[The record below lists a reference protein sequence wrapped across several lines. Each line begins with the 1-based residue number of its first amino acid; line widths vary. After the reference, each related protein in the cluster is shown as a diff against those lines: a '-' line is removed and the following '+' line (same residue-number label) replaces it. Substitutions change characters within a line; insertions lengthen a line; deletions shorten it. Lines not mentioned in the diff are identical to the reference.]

1 MQCIEPCV
9 DKLATCT
16 GLSGMDSAAA
26 TTTPSF
32 GTTTDSQFV
41 IEVCNNYDLA
51 AIDEWYTVYTV
62 RFIQSIIDAWDGEAR
77 LLAVII
83 VCFSGLW
90 PYIKSLIMLILWFI
104 PIKSGSTKLAT
115 ALLWLARLSKYTLV
129 DVFALMGVFVG
140 VQLQLNIGGTE
151 AVTRAEPRLGL
162 IAFFFATV
170 WQYIQ
175 IEIVKSWHDR
185 RTMAAATTGN
195 DTAEPTILF
204 KKLWIPLLI
213 LMVSIGLFVAGAI
226 TEVVSFTS
234 KDTTGSCIRSYNLVT
249 FVQALLSDINL
260 DSAVAQTY
268 TLYVSYIILILVF
281 PILTHL
287 LQVNFIFHLKSSKSS
302 KVIRQINDVTLLI
315 WYFVSIEPLLIG
327 MFAIEFKV
335 CCNFLSC
342 LSFCAATCWLCLT
355 HYFED
360 SFCTTFLF
368 DLFISEFCLCT
379 RSSFQA

>member
-9 DKLATCT
+9 DILATCT
-16 GLSGMDSAAA
+16 GLSGMDGATSTAT
-26 TTTPSF
+26 TTTPSS
-32 GTTTDSQFV
+32 GTTTDSEFV

-83 VCFSGLW
+83 VLFSGLW
-90 PYIKSLIMLILWFI
+90 PYIKSLIILILWFI
-104 PIKSGSTKLAT
+104 PIKSGSTKHAT

-129 DVFALMGVFVG
+129 DVFALIAVFVG

-170 WQYIQ
+170 WQYVQ
-175 IEIVKSWHDR
+175 IEIVKSLHDR
-185 RTMAAATTGN
+185 RIMAAATAGN
-195 DTAEPTILF
+195 DTEKPKVQFT
-204 KKLWIPLLI
+204 KLWIPSLI
-213 LMVSIGLFVAGAI
+213 LTVSIGLFVAGAA

-234 KDTTGSCIRSYNLVT
+234 KDTSGSCIRSYNLVT

-260 DSAVAQTY
+260 GSAVAQTY
-268 TLYVSYIILILVF
+268 TLFVSYIILIFVF

-287 LQVNFIFHLKSSKSS
+287 LQMGFIFHLKSSKSS
-302 KVIRQINDVTLLI
+302 KAIRQINDVTLLI

-327 MFAIEFKV
+327 IFAVEFKV
-335 CCNFLSC
+335 CL
-342 LSFCAATCWLCLT
+342 
-355 HYFED
+355 
-360 SFCTTFLF
+360 
-368 DLFISEFCLCT
+368 
-379 RSSFQA
+379 

>member
-1 MQCIEPCV
+1 M
-9 DKLATCT
+9 DGATST
-16 GLSGMDSAAA
+16 A
-26 TTTPSF
+26 TTTPSS
-32 GTTTDSQFV
+32 GTTTDSEFV
-41 IEVCNNYDLA
+41 IEVCNNYDLD

-90 PYIKSLIMLILWFI
+90 PYIKSLIVLILWFI
-104 PIKSGSTKLAT
+104 PIKSGSTKHAT

-129 DVFALMGVFVG
+129 DVFALIAVFVG

-175 IEIVKSWHDR
+175 IEIVKSLHDR
-185 RTMAAATTGN
+185 RSMVAAATTGS
-195 DTAEPTILF
+195 DTDVPKILF
-204 KKLWIPLLI
+204 TKLWIPSLI
-213 LMVSIGLFVAGAI
+213 LTVSIGLFVAGAA

-234 KDTTGSCIRSYNLVT
+234 KDTSGSCIRSYNLVT

-260 DSAVAQTY
+260 SSAVAQTY
-268 TLYVSYIILILVF
+268 TLYVSYIILIFVF

-287 LQVNFIFHLKSSKSS
+287 LQMDFIFHLKSNKSS

-327 MFAIEFKV
+327 IFAVEFKV
-335 CCNFLSC
+335 CVCKLFC
-342 LSFCAATCWLCLT
+342 LVYLFVRKTCWLCAS
-355 HYFED
+355 HYLED
-360 SFCTTFLF
+360 SLYTTFLF
-368 DLFISEFCLCT
+368 DPLV
-379 RSSFQA
+379 

>member
-9 DKLATCT
+9 DVLATCA
-16 GLSGMDSAAA
+16 GLSGMDGA
-26 TTTPSF
+26 TSTAGTKTPSS
-32 GTTTDSQFV
+32 GSTTDSEFV
-41 IEVCNNYDLA
+41 IQVCNNYDLT

-90 PYIKSLIMLILWFI
+90 PYIKSLIILILWFI
-104 PIKSGSTKLAT
+104 PIKSGSTKHAT
-115 ALLWLARLSKYTLV
+115 TLLWLARLSKYTLV
-129 DVFALMGVFVG
+129 DVFALIAVFVG

-175 IEIVKSWHDR
+175 IEIVKSLHDR
-185 RTMAAATTGN
+185 RTMAATTAGN
-195 DTAEPTILF
+195 DTTDESKILF
-204 KKLWIPLLI
+204 TKLWIPLLL
-213 LMVSIGLFVAGAI
+213 LMVSMGLFVAGAT

-234 KDTTGSCIRSYNLVT
+234 KDTSGSCIRSYNLVT
-249 FVQALLSDINL
+249 FIQSLLSDINL
-260 DSAVAQTY
+260 SSEVAQTY
-268 TLYVSYIILILVF
+268 TLYVSYIILIFVF

-287 LQVNFIFHLKSSKSS
+287 LQVDFIFHLKKSNKSSS

-327 MFAIEFKV
+327 IFAVEFKV
-335 CCNFLSC
+335 CCKLLSC
-342 LSFCAATCWLCLT
+342 LPALLDA
-355 HYFED
+355 
-360 SFCTTFLF
+360 LF
-368 DLFISEFCLCT
+368 RRLIKLFFMFVH
-379 RSSFQA
+379 R

>member
-9 DKLATCT
+9 DILATCT
-16 GLSGMDSAAA
+16 GLSGMDGATSTAE
-26 TTTPSF
+26 TTTPSS
-32 GTTTDSQFV
+32 GTTTDSEFV

-90 PYIKSLIMLILWFI
+90 PYIKSLIILILWFI
-104 PIKSGSTKLAT
+104 PIKSGSTKHET

-129 DVFALMGVFVG
+129 DVFALIAVFVG

-170 WQYIQ
+170 WQYVQ
-175 IEIVKSWHDR
+175 IEIVKSLYDR
-185 RTMAAATTGN
+185 RSMVAAAATGI
-195 DTAEPTILF
+195 DTDKPKVLF
-204 KKLWIPLLI
+204 TKLWIPSLI
-213 LMVSIGLFVAGAI
+213 LTVSIGLFVAGAA

-234 KDTTGSCIRSYNLVT
+234 KDTSGSCIRSYNLVT

-260 DSAVAQTY
+260 GSAVAQTY
-268 TLYVSYIILILVF
+268 TLFVSYIILIFVF

-287 LQVNFIFHLKSSKSS
+287 LQMGFIFHLKSSKSS

-327 MFAIEFKV
+327 IFAVEFKV
-335 CCNFLSC
+335 CL
-342 LSFCAATCWLCLT
+342 
-355 HYFED
+355 
-360 SFCTTFLF
+360 
-368 DLFISEFCLCT
+368 
-379 RSSFQA
+379 